1 MREFRE
7 QISFSACIVDFRVN
21 PMKVKQ
27 YGEYNR
33 LKDDVK
39 MINEVKR
46 GVDEI
51 VQLNNL
57 DKAEQQRKRTQ
68 DMGL

>member
-1 MREFRE
+1 MKSRKAEKE
-7 QISFSACIVDFRVN
+7 KLTAE
-21 PMKVKQ
+21 KVKQ

-39 MINEVKR
+39 MIDEVKR

-51 VQLNNL
+51 VRHNSL
-57 DKAEQQRKRTQ
+57 DNDRNEQQKKRNK
-68 DMGL
+68 DFER